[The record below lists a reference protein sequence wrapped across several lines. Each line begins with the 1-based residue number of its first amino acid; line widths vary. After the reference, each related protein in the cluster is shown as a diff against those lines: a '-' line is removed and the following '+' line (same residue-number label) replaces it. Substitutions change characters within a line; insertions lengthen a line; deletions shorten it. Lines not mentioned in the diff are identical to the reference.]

1 MEMIGTK
8 TLETD
13 RLILRK
19 FTMDDVN
26 DVFKNYGSDPNV
38 TKYLSWKTH
47 ESIEDA
53 KVSVEYFMS
62 SYKDNGYHWAVVLKD
77 INEVIGDIKVHTIDK
92 RNNICEIGYQYGSK
106 FWGNGYATEALKI
119 VIEFL
124 FNECEFHLI
133 EARHRSSNP
142 ASGKVMEK
150 AGMTKDVVLKN
161 RRYNKYTD
169 SYEDLVIY
177 SNINNKR

>member
-106 FWGNGYATEALKI
+106 FWGKGYATEALKI

-124 FNECEFHLI
+124 FDECEFHLI

-150 AGMTKDVVLKN
+150 AGMTKDAVLKN

-177 SNINNKR
+177 SIINNKR